1 MWYLHV
7 LAGAGE
13 QGRENSGLRERG
25 EVEYLFA
32 PMTALVSREL
42 WFSLVRCQLA
52 RHRRF
57 DLLKMMIIGIIIYYI
72 FGL

>member
-1 MWYLHV
+1 
-7 LAGAGE
+7 
-13 QGRENSGLRERG
+13 
-25 EVEYLFA
+25 
-32 PMTALVSREL
+32 MTAFVSREL